1 MRICQAKW
9 LKFMKQ
15 LRSQGFTFL
24 EMLIAFSTFL
34 IIVSLFPLFFQMLLQ
49 NGFVEERLQRMEWEV
64 FAAQVKKEV
73 RMCDSL
79 TVENN
84 RLILKINNE
93 SIMYESYG
101 TDIRR
106 RVDLKGHEVM
116 LQNMNKVVFDKVKK
130 GVRISVEDQFK
141 QMESVI
147 IRAIVDEDGLYGP

>member
-1 MRICQAKW
+1 
-9 LKFMKQ
+9 MKQ